1 MNDIPSPSADERYLL
16 EYDYAQLKESFSD
29 ALAKGQ
35 LDPAHASN
43 DMDDHLAL
51 VEEVQEKR
59 IDDAEGTTY
68 DDLRF
73 FTALERAQMH
83 RAAGKLTDAIT
94 QMEQLLVEA
103 PAHSGALIEEITCLT
118 RMEQDVLEGILH
130 WNDVDLA
137 MEQCVSVENRSML
150 ASEEEEVMDGPTIS
164 LVTIIPNPADDE
176 ASLVF
181 TEPWETPVVVITYSA
196 IGEEL
201 SRMMVPAE
209 TPRFTFNTSKL
220 PPTVY
225 HYRVLEHTGL
235 LSEVED

>member
-1 MNDIPSPSADERYLL
+1 M
-16 EYDYAQLKESFSD
+16 
-29 ALAKGQ
+29 
-35 LDPAHASN
+35 
-43 DMDDHLAL
+43 
-51 VEEVQEKR
+51 
-59 IDDAEGTTY
+59 
-68 DDLRF
+68 
-73 FTALERAQMH
+73 
-83 RAAGKLTDAIT
+83 
-94 QMEQLLVEA
+94 VEA

-150 ASEEEEVMDGPTIS
+150 ATEEEEVMDGPTIS

-220 PPTVY
+220 PPAVY